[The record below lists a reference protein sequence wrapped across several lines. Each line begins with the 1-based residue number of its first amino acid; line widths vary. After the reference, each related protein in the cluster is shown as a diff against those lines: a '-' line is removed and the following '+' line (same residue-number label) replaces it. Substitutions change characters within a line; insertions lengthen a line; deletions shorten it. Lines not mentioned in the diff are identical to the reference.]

1 MPGKDMLGLLGA
13 TGLPVLRPAS
23 LHRLQWKLELEEGTR
38 GETEPP
44 LLELPE

>member
-23 LHRLQWKLELEEGTR
+23 LPRLQWKLELEEGTR
-38 GETEPP
+38 RDTEPP
-44 LLELPE
+44 LLEPPE